1 MHISWLGNT
10 TIRLQ
15 TKPFDKDVTVLI
27 DPYKHAEGAS
37 ARNLTSEIAVFTH
50 GEDDSITLTGEPFL
64 MASPGECEVKG
75 VLITAAQGHEEKQVF
90 YRIDAE
96 QMSVGHLGMCNK
108 ALTDEQIEVLSGVDI
123 LCVPVG
129 GKNCFDPDA
138 AIKAI
143 NSLEPRIVIPMA
155 FMSDNDPAAVS
166 VEQFIKQIG
175 IVANPAEKKV
185 ILKKKDLPQDDM
197 KVIVLAKE

>member
-15 TKPFDKDVTVLI
+15 TKPFDKEVTVLI
-27 DPYKHAEGAS
+27 DPYKYTEGSS
-37 ARNLTSEIAVFTH
+37 ARNLTSDLALFTR
-50 GEDDSITLTGEPFL
+50 GEEDSITLTGEPFL
-64 MASPGECEVKG
+64 MSAPGECEVKG
-75 VLITAAQGHEEKQVF
+75 VLITAAQGHSETEVF

-96 QMSVGHLGMCNK
+96 QMSVGHLGMINK

-123 LCVPVG
+123 LCIPVG
-129 GKNCFDPDA
+129 GKDCFDPEA

-155 FMSDNDPAAVS
+155 YFSDNDPTAIP

-175 IVANPAEKKV
+175 IIADAAEKKV
-185 ILKKKDLPQDDM
+185 ILKKKDLPQEDM
-197 KVIVLAKE
+197 KVVLLAKE